1 MTRARRTAGATAA
14 AAAVLVAAGPAAAQ
28 LSVGWSGSWTLED
41 GAEQTGEQLVVPVTF
56 EYSGAGVITDVTLEL
71 IPVDERCDSRAYTQH
86 LADGDGNVDM
96 DVPSPATGD
105 RVEWTFSEDPGCNG
119 VYDVRAF
126 ATVDPAGPVD
136 PGAPGTESEPLTA
149 EGVRVSLAP
158 PSPTGVAASAAPDR
172 VVTVRWSAPSAWS
185 PSAPSDARGYRIER
199 VGPDGAPVIVGEVA
213 DDQTSVTDDDLVAAP
228 PGTYRYRV
236 VALRAGATGSP
247 VASAPGEGSVEIAA
261 ATAPTTTAARAAS
274 GARSGGSTAA
284 RSAGRAAVAPP
295 TTEFDPGF
303 SEELDYGDV
312 ELGPEEA
319 VAPPDANLF
328 EVVSEDPVG
337 AGVLVPFAVALCLAV
352 WAGHLRH
359 LSRRA
364 TAPLT

>member
-1 MTRARRTAGATAA
+1 MIRARLTAGATAVA
-14 AAAVLVAAGPAAAQ
+14 GAVLVAGGPAAAQ
-28 LSVGWSGSWTLED
+28 VAVGWSGSWTLED
-41 GAEQTGEQLVVPVTF
+41 GAERTGEQLVVPVTF
-56 EYSGAGVITDVTLEL
+56 EYSGSGVITDVTLEL
-71 IPVDERCDSRAYTQH
+71 VPVDDRCDSRAYTQH
-86 LADGDGNVDM
+86 LADGDVD
-96 DVPSPATGD
+96 SPANSTGD
-105 RVEWTFSEDPGCNG
+105 RVDWTFSEDPGCNG

-126 ATVDPAGPVD
+126 ATVDPAGPVG
-136 PGAPGTESEPLTA
+136 PGDPGTESEPLTA
-149 EGVRVSLAP
+149 EGVQVSLAP
-158 PSPTGVAASAAPDR
+158 PSPTGVAASAAR
-172 VVTVRWSAPSAWS
+172 NRIVTVRWSAPAAWS
-185 PSAPSDARGYRIER
+185 PTAPADARGYRIER
-199 VGPDGAPVIVGEVA
+199 IGPDGAPVAVGEVGA
-213 DDQTSVTDDDLVAAP
+213 DQTSIVDDDLSAAP
-228 PGTYRYRV
+228 AGTYRYRV

-247 VASAPGEGSVEIAA
+247 VASAPGESTVEIAA
-261 ATAPTTTAARAAS
+261 APAPTTTAARPAPAGRS
-274 GARSGGSTAA
+274 GGGSTAA

-312 ELGPEEA
+312 ELGAEEA